1 MKKLQKISLA
11 LAICSIS
18 AFAVGCSTKETK
30 DTKTEKKEEKVNITS
45 QELVKKVTDAT
56 NAVKCAKVNA
66 KTQVVGEISGKTVT
80 TDLVLESTMTKEPYA
95 VKFDSTSTTDGE
107 SYKASIYFTQN
118 DVYLT
123 DSELKEWVK
132 INEDELKSIYKKQ
145 ENSVNFKNIVEL
157 LEVLKDK
164 IKVEQEGSNFVV
176 TYTGNDDEINNPL
189 KNTILSTEP
198 AAGRML
204 GSSKADNLEIKV
216 LIDKNTF
223 IPVDYDIKTKMTVSE
238 GTKVLTFDM
247 SLNFKYSEINEVKEI
262 VIPDDVKNA
271 KDFEAR

>member
-30 DTKTEKKEEKVNITS
+30 ETKTEKKEEKVNITS

-56 NAVKCAKVNA
+56 NAVKSAKVNA

-80 TDLVLESTMTKEPYA
+80 TDLVLESTMTKEPFA

-132 INEDELKSIYKKQ
+132 INEDELKAIYKKQ